1 MTLHMPVSRSNESR
15 LSRRPALTWFQGQ
28 VGRSSPQVLEPA
40 WRQFGVSDRALDRSM
55 AEIALKGPGIG
66 APIGQHESARMAQH
80 VRMHR
85 KRHPGLDSGTLD
97 ELGPAR
103 GGERRPSLRDEYKG
117 RF

>member
-1 MTLHMPVSRSNESR
+1 MAAGADLGI
-15 LSRRPALTWFQGQ
+15 QGQ

-66 APIGQHESARMAQH
+66 TPVGQHESAGMAQH

-85 KRHPGLDSGTLD
+85 KRHPGLDTGTLD
-97 ELGPAR
+97 ELGPAG

-117 RF
+117 